1 MGFLMKSITIH
12 GIEDAL
18 DKKLQEKAKQLG
30 LSQNRTIKSILEG
43 VLLDEAEKRE
53 SEYSDLFGSWT
64 AEEKVEFDQRVQE
77 FDRIDESDWKQ

>member
-1 MGFLMKSITIH
+1 MKSITIH
-12 GIEDAL
+12 GIEDVL
-18 DKKLQEKAKQLG
+18 DRKLQEKAKQLG

-53 SEYSDLFGSWT
+53 AEYADLFGSWT
-64 AEEKVEFDQRVQE
+64 KAEKEEFDHRVLV

>member
-1 MGFLMKSITIH
+1 MKSITIH

-18 DKKLQEKAKQLG
+18 DRKLQEKAKQLG

-43 VLLDEAEKRE
+43 VLLDEAERRE

-64 AEEKVEFDQRVQE
+64 VSEKAE
-77 FDRIDESDWKQ
+77 FDRRVQVFDQIDESDWKQ

>member
-1 MGFLMKSITIH
+1 MKSITIH

-18 DKKLQEKAKQLG
+18 DRKLQEKAKQLG

>member
-1 MGFLMKSITIH
+1 VKSITIH

-18 DKKLQEKAKQLG
+18 DRKLQEKAKQLG

-43 VLLDEAEKRE
+43 VLLDESAKRE
-53 SEYSDLFGSWT
+53 SEYAELFGSWT
-64 AEEKVEFDQRVQE
+64 KAEKEQFDQRVLI

>member
-1 MGFLMKSITIH
+1 LVVKSITIH

-18 DKKLQEKAKQLG
+18 DRKLQEKAKQLG

-53 SEYSDLFGSWT
+53 SEYAELFGSWT
-64 AEEKVEFDQRVQE
+64 KSEKAEFDNRVQI
-77 FDRIDESDWKQ
+77 FDRIDESDWKL